1 VEKKKKR
8 VTTIAEREKK
18 GSMDTQLVKVLDSE
32 KDSASCKKKKK
43 TSKKEEK
50 RKARE
55 TYLS

>member
-1 VEKKKKR
+1 
-8 VTTIAEREKK
+8 
-18 GSMDTQLVKVLDSE
+18 MDTLLVKVLDSV